1 MDKNDDLVDAKIEA
15 GLKDVCFDDTSLNG
29 AGKDA
34 AESVERLYRMRTE
47 RIKVEAEIEARKK
60 ELEQKDAQ
68 LTIDLDKIAQQ
79 KADSKRNLIKDIAIG
94 GGTLLLGVAKL
105 ISLRK
110 FVKNGYEF
118 EKTGTI
124 TSSTLR
130 NSISQMFHL
139 GK

>member
-15 GLKDVCFDDTSLNG
+15 GLKDVCFDDTTLNG

-60 ELEQKDAQ
+60 ELAQKEVQ
-68 LTIDLDKIAQQ
+68 LTVDLAKIAQQ
-79 KADSKRNLIKDIAIG
+79 KTDSKRNLIKDIAIG

-105 ISLRK
+105 ISLSK

-124 TSSTLR
+124 TSPTLR